1 MANIAPLLQYLDIP
15 GMRGAAAAQLT
26 PWAHTPPPMQFSG
39 LSQDLATMQNARAD
53 IGTQPPRYQPPLPI
67 INQPINPPPLPWFAY
82 AGGQALPPND
92 RIPAPPQRAGMAPET
107 SVSAQ
112 RGLPQRDFN
121 PQQPPAQ
128 VEVDEQVGGMDPR
141 YGIQPRTDQGFG
153 SYQPSA
159 ADFGEKQAKQQSPFN
174 SDAGMWG
181 ILAAGLGILANNY
194 GNYGQAGPAIGK
206 GGMMG
211 LNTFLEQRQ
220 IAERNKFAQQELDQ
234 RNQQIQQ
241 AGDYQRSMMRQGDR
255 RLGLEEGAANRKLEQ
270 ELATRNLALSL
281 AGGDIEQQK
290 LAVANPDKYLDF
302 KVAQL
307 KPDYKQREIKEGTQ
321 AYDEYSIDGGKTWE
335 KVPGGGKY
343 DLRAAKGGANI
354 EMGVKTVEDFN
365 EALAKKMSG
374 SLVDQYDVLKT
385 VPDVIQT
392 LRTARDAAG
401 KAQNFSGSAGEAKLA
416 FAKLLNNNL
425 GTQIDP
431 EGVKNAEVLRSSTF
445 RQIMDQLKKLDSQP
459 TQKQQDQL
467 KDALGQLATDP
478 SALPEILQITED
490 ILRTRVGEHNTR
502 VRQAKEKKANFM
514 YEIEIK
520 LPGDEPTGNSTL
532 KQKYGLE

>member
-39 LSQDLATMQNARAD
+39 LSPDMATMQNARAD

-92 RIPAPPQRAGMAPET
+92 RIPAPPQRPGMAPET
-107 SVSAQ
+107 SVTAPG
-112 RGLPQRDFN
+112 GLPQGNFN
-121 PQQPPAQ
+121 PQPSPAQ
-128 VEVDEQVGGMDPR
+128 VEVDEQVGGMQRPPQF
-141 YGIQPRTDQGFG
+141 GIQQGTDQGFG

-159 ADFGEKQAKQQSPFN
+159 ADFGEKQTKQQSPFS

-211 LNTFLEQRQ
+211 LQTFLGERQ
-220 IAERNKFAQQELDQ
+220 VAERNKFAQQELDQ

-241 AGDYQRSMMRQGDR
+241 SGDYQRSMMRQGDR

-321 AYDEYSIDGGKTWE
+321 AYDEYSIDGGKTWNP
-335 KVPGGGKY
+335 VPGGGKY
-343 DLRAAKGGANI
+343 DLKAAKGGTDISLKVGEKQGEAFTKPIAEQVDASFTKAMSAVESQKTLEGFKQRLNDPKLIAGAGANARLAI
-354 EMGVKTVEDFN
+354 EQVAQLFGGDG
-365 EALAKKMSG
+365 ADLAA
-374 SLVDQYDVLKT
+374 T
-385 VPDVIQT
+385 RDVIQGLAELTIASRGMLKGQGQVTEYEQKTLEKARSGDISLTVPELKALVKVFTRMNKAQYDAHGST
-392 LRTARDAAG
+392 LRRLSKIKG
-401 KAQNFSGSAGEAKLA
+401 GEQAME
-416 FAKLLNNNL
+416 FFVP
-425 GTQIDP
+425 DP
-431 EGVKNAEVLRSSTF
+431 FPGG
-445 RQIMDQLKKLDSQP
+445 DGP
-459 TQKQQDQL
+459 
-467 KDALGQLATDP
+467 KDP
-478 SALPEILQITED
+478 WE
-490 ILRTRVGEHNTR
+490 
-502 VRQAKEKKANFM
+502 
-514 YEIEIK
+514 
-520 LPGDEPTGNSTL
+520 
-532 KQKYGLE
+532 